1 MARNEKVIGLRFDED
16 ILGKLDYLIE
26 EDRNTAQRMGVT
38 QRSRRQIIEDALKD
52 CYYRKINETQDGD
65 VVERLSGMV
74 ADQVSAAMSGIVK
87 DIEEILFLA
96 IKNDLGNRVFY
107 RSPSVLP
114 APDSK
119 AQAIEVIVNEE
130 SMWDLALEEYL
141 MNRWARENVHLH
153 EVQEDGE

>member
-26 EDRNTAQRMGVT
+26 EDRNTAQRMGVP

-65 VVERLSGMV
+65 VVDRLSGMV
-74 ADQVSAAMSGIVK
+74 ADQVSAAMSVIVK

-96 IKNDLGNRVFY
+96 IKNDLGNQVFY

-119 AQAIEVIVNEE
+119 ARAIEVIVNEE

-141 MNRWARENVHLH
+141 MNRWARESVHLH

>member
-26 EDRNTAQRMGVT
+26 EDRNTAQRMGVP

-119 AQAIEVIVNEE
+119 AQAIEVIINEE

-141 MNRWARENVHLH
+141 MNRWTRESVHLH